1 MADGRSLRERLGEP
15 ALVHVDARVL
25 AFHLLGTER
34 HLAATRALFAAL
46 RDGAFQ
52 GQASAYSL
60 YQLLAEPY
68 RREAEGRVDDVVRRL
83 TVSPGLEWVPV
94 TPDIAG
100 AAAQVRARLGGPAGR
115 AVQIATALEREAD
128 VFLTE
133 GSGLRRI
140 AGTAVV
146 NLGDVG
152 ELAGRPSAEKGA

>member
-1 MADGRSLRERLGEP
+1 MADRRSLRERLGEP
-15 ALVHVDARVL
+15 ALVHVGARVL

-34 HLAATRALFAAL
+34 YLAATRALFAAL
-46 RDGAFQ
+46 RDGAFA
-52 GQASAYSL
+52 GQASTWSF

-68 RREAEGRVDDVVRRL
+68 RREAAERVDDVVRRL
-83 TVSPGLEWVPV
+83 TVSPGLEWIPV
-94 TPDIAG
+94 TSDVAR
-100 AAAQVRARLGGPAGR
+100 AAAQVRARLGGSAGR

-146 NLGDVG
+146 NLEDLGDIAAAP
-152 ELAGRPSAEKGA
+152 LP